1 VSFGEED
8 LLPLS
13 ALQHLLFC
21 ERQCALI
28 HLEGAWRENA
38 LTVEGRHLHERI
50 DAGGRESRGDLQ
62 IARSLPL
69 VSLRLGLAGRADVV
83 ELHRDAGGVP
93 LPGRSGRWRAVPVES
108 KRGRP
113 KAHRADE
120 VQLCAQGLCLEE
132 MLGGEVPSGALFY
145 GETRHRLEVAFDAGL
160 RRLTEETAERLHALV
175 ASGRTPRARREPKC
189 RSCSLLALCLPD
201 ALGGSAAA
209 YLDRVLDDDEPAA
222 GGAP

>member
-1 VSFGEED
+1 MSFDEAD

-28 HLEGAWRENA
+28 HLEGVWRENA
-38 LTVEGRHLHERI
+38 LTVQGRQLHERI
-50 DAGGRESRGDLQ
+50 DAGQGESRGDLLL
-62 IARSLPL
+62 ARSLPL
-69 VSLRLGLAGRADVV
+69 ASRRLGLAGRADVV
-83 ELHRDAGGVP
+83 ELHRVADGVP
-93 LPGRSGRWRAVPVES
+93 VPGHDGLWRPVPVES

-132 MLGGEVPSGALFY
+132 MLGAEVPGGALFY
-145 GETRHRLEVAFDAGL
+145 GETRRRVEVAFDAAL
-160 RRLTEETAERLHALV
+160 RRLTEDAAARLHALL
-175 ASGRTPRARREPKC
+175 AAGRTPLARREPKC
-189 RSCSLLALCLPD
+189 RSCSLVEVCLPD

-209 YLDRVLDDDEPAA
+209 YLDRMVDGGEPAA
-222 GGAP
+222 GGGT